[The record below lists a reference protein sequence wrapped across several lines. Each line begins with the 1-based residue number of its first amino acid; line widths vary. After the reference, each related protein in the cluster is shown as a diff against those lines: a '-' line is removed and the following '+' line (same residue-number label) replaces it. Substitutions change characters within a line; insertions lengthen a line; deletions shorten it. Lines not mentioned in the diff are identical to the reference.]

1 MKITII
7 QCCDSVDSNDFL
19 SILTEQG
26 FYEAD
31 VLISKLNSIK
41 PDKIF
46 CSPFLRTLQ
55 TIYPYSIE
63 SGKYI
68 NIDYALL
75 PIHKVDMNDKSTLF
89 LNYNKNS
96 YDFFEY
102 ITSIINDEYKSS
114 IYSNNIKIKE
124 RKIDIK
130 NRICTFLYDVCKSY
144 ENTKKNIALV
154 VDVDIIPFITQY
166 FNSLTRST
174 IEVIELK

>member
-1 MKITII
+1 MKITIV
-7 QCCDSVDSNDFL
+7 QCCDSVNSRDFL
-19 SILTEQG
+19 STLTEQG

-31 VLISKLNSIK
+31 RLVSKLNSIK

-46 CSPFLRTLQ
+46 CPPFLRTLQ
-55 TIYPYSIE
+55 TIYPYCIE
-63 SGKYI
+63 TDKHI

-75 PIHKVDMNDKSTLF
+75 PIHKVDIYDKSTLF
-89 LNYNKNS
+89 INYHRDIYNYFN
-96 YDFFEY
+96 Y

-124 RKIDIK
+124 EEIDIK

-144 ENTKKNIALV
+144 QNTKKNIALV
-154 VDVDIIPFITQY
+154 VDADIIPFITRF
-166 FNSLTRST
+166 FNSLTLST